1 MNEVMA
7 SCHAITYVG
16 NDLIGDPLEI
26 KMFESTKW
34 ILDEKNSTGNSM
46 IGGESVMLAS
56 VSPDGSDKNGS
67 TSNSYKIT
75 EEGEESKTLKKEK
88 SY

>member
-7 SCHAITYVG
+7 SCHAITYVE

-34 ILDEKNSTGNSM
+34 ILDEKNSSGNSM

-56 VSPDGSDKNGS
+56 VSPDNSDKNGS
-67 TSNSYKIT
+67 NTNSFKTT
-75 EEGEESKTLKKEK
+75 EEGEESKT
-88 SY
+88 

>member
-7 SCHAITYVG
+7 SCHAITYVE

-34 ILDEKNSTGNSM
+34 ILDEKNSSGNSM

-56 VSPDGSDKNGS
+56 VSPDNSDKNGS
-67 TSNSYKIT
+67 NSNSYKTT
-75 EEGEESKTLKKEK
+75 EEGEESKT
-88 SY
+88 